1 MDDSEDGE
9 ETYNEVKENMDD
21 DVTFIDM
28 PIKESETNGERD
40 DADDD
45 IFSDTCR
52 FQITM
57 MTKLIAQKEKGY
69 TAD

>member
-9 ETYNEVKENMDD
+9 ETYNEVKENMND

-28 PIKESETNGERD
+28 PIKESEANGERD

-45 IFSDTCR
+45 IFSKTCR

-57 MTKLIAQKEKGY
+57 MAKLIAQKEKGY